1 MLKKHFIKPHL
12 MRLTAFAAKTTCNT
26 FLAAKGGM
34 PCQWHDKMI
43 QSFYREMYYI
53 GILRQPSPEGLE

>member
-34 PCQWHDKMI
+34 PFPWHDKMME
-43 QSFYREMYYI
+43 SFYQEKV
-53 GILRQPSPEGLE
+53 LQ